1 MIQYQRYLLIKHT
14 TFYLNPIP
22 SISVASN
29 PTIFG
34 KIQTFGKMAAS
45 SSANNTQKLQI
56 DTDNG
61 IYFWKPE
68 QRFGYLGQWFAS
80 PFTVISEDGTRID
93 YENCEQ
99 YMMHQKGV
107 LFAPDSDATGDILA
121 KGLHPADI
129 KALGRAIPNFD
140 EETWENNRYK
150 IVVQGN
156 YYKFTQNEKLKA
168 MLLETGNKELV
179 EASPR
184 DRIWG
189 VGYGAVN
196 APKSR
201 QKWGLN
207 LLGKALMDVR
217 EKIRVEEKEEE
228 EKKAEESH

>member
-1 MIQYQRYLLIKHT
+1 MLRYQHHLLTKRLHL
-14 TFYLNPIP
+14 YLNLIP
-22 SISVASN
+22 SK
-29 PTIFG
+29 FG
-34 KIQTFGKMAAS
+34 KTPAFSKMAS
-45 SSANNTQKLQI
+45 SSSNNTQI

-61 IYFWKPE
+61 VYFWKPD
-68 QRFGYLGQWFAS
+68 QRFGFLGQWFSS
-80 PFTVISEDGTRID
+80 PFTVVSEDGTHIH

-107 LFAPDSDATGDILA
+107 LFAPDSDATADILA
-121 KGLHPADI
+121 AGLHPAEI
-129 KALGRAIPNFD
+129 KALGRAVPNFD
-140 EETWENNRYK
+140 EKTWEEHRYK

-156 YYKFTQNEKLKA
+156 YFKFTQNEKLKE

-196 APKSR
+196 APKKR
-201 QKWGLN
+201 QSWGLN

-217 EKIRVEEKEEE
+217 ERIQKEEKEKEE
-228 EKKAEESH
+228 TKAEEVH

>member
-1 MIQYQRYLLIKHT
+1 MIRSRSHWLTKRSLLC
-14 TFYLNPIP
+14 LNPIP
-22 SISVASN
+22 SVPISSQIHE
-29 PTIFG
+29 TRTSR
-34 KIQTFGKMAAS
+34 IQVFSKMAAS
-45 SSANNTQKLQI
+45 SSANNTQI

-61 IYFWKPE
+61 VYFWKPD
-68 QRFGYLGQWFAS
+68 QRFGFLGQWYES
-80 PFTVISEDGTRID
+80 PFTAVLEDGTRIQ

-107 LFAPDSDATGDILA
+107 LFAPDSETTGEILA
-121 KGLHPADI
+121 KGLHPGAI

-140 EETWENNRYK
+140 EDTWEKNRYE
-150 IVVQGN
+150 IVVQAN
-156 YYKFTQNEKLKA
+156 YYKFTQNEKLKE

-189 VGYGAVN
+189 VGYGAAN
-196 APKSR
+196 APKNR

-217 EKIRVEEKEEE
+217 ERIREEEREKEE
-228 EKKAEESH
+228 KSAEEVH

>member
-1 MIQYQRYLLIKHT
+1 MIRYQHRSLINLPLCFNPNPS
-14 TFYLNPIP
+14 TF
-22 SISVASN
+22 SKTRV
-29 PTIFG
+29 FG
-34 KIQTFGKMAAS
+34 KIKMAAAS
-45 SSANNTQKLQI
+45 SSTSNAQI

-61 IYFWKPE
+61 IYFWKPD
-68 QRFGYLGQWFAS
+68 QRFGYLGQWYAS
-80 PFTVISEDGTRID
+80 HFTAVSEDGTRIE

-107 LFAPDSDATGDILA
+107 LFAPESDVTGDILK

-129 KALGRAIPNFD
+129 KALGRAIPDFD
-140 EETWENNRYK
+140 EETWKENRYK

-156 YYKFTQNEKLKA
+156 YYKFTQNEKLKV

-196 APKSR
+196 APKNR

-217 EKIRVEEKEEE
+217 ERIREEEKEKEE
-228 EKKAEESH
+228 NKAEEAH

>member
-1 MIQYQRYLLIKHT
+1 MLQYQRCLLIKHPSLH
-14 TFYLNPIP
+14 LNFIP
-22 SISVASN
+22 YSSIAISS
-29 PTIFG
+29 
-34 KIQTFGKMAAS
+34 KIQTFGKIKMAAS
-45 SSANNTQKLQI
+45 SSANNTQI

-61 IYFWKPE
+61 IYFWKPQ

-80 PFTVISEDGTRID
+80 PFTVVSEDGTRIH

-121 KGLHPADI
+121 KGLHPAEI

-140 EETWENNRYK
+140 EDVWKSNRYK

-156 YYKFTQNEKLKA
+156 YYKFTQNEKLKV

-196 APKSR
+196 APKNR

-217 EKIRVEEKEEE
+217 EQIREE
-228 EKKAEESH
+228 EKAEEETKAEEAQ